1 MERHFEEELR
11 QLREKLLHMAA
22 LTEETI
28 TLAVTGL
35 KNRDEETAKK
45 VFEEEKR
52 INVLDVE
59 IDQLCMELL
68 ALKQP
73 MAKDLRFITSINRIG
88 SELERIADQSV
99 NITERSLQLLKFPA
113 LKPLIDIPRMAS
125 LAQDMVRDSITA
137 FVNRDANLAAEI
149 CKRDDE
155 VDNLNDQIFREL
167 LTYMMQDPKN
177 IERALDL
184 ILVGRHLERIAD
196 HATNISEDVIYLVKG
211 KTIKHHY
218 EAREFSKL
226 LSDSKPFKEN
236 S

>member
-11 QLREKLLHMAA
+11 QLREKLLRMAA
-22 LTEETI
+22 LTEESI
-28 TLAVTGL
+28 SLAVTGL
-35 KNRDEETAKK
+35 KDRDEEITNK
-45 VFEEEKR
+45 VFDGEKK

-59 IDQLCMELL
+59 LDQLCMELL

-73 MAKDLRFITSINRIG
+73 MARDLRFITSVNRIG

-99 NITERSLQLLKFPA
+99 NIAERTLQLLKFPA
-113 LKPLIDIPRMAS
+113 LKPLIDIPRMAE

-137 FVNRDANLAAEI
+137 FVNRDANLAAEV
-149 CKRDDE
+149 CRRDDE

-184 ILVGRHLERIAD
+184 ILVGRHLERMAD
-196 HATNISEDVIYLVKG
+196 HSTNISEDVIYLVKG
-211 KTIKHHY
+211 KSIKHHC
-218 EAREFSKL
+218 EAREFTKL
-226 LSDSKPFKEN
+226 LSDS
-236 S
+236 

>member
-1 MERHFEEELR
+1 MERHFEEELKH
-11 QLREKLLHMAA
+11 LREKLLRMAS

-28 TLAVTGL
+28 SLAVTGL
-35 KNRDEETAKK
+35 KNRDEIMTNR
-45 VFEEEKR
+45 VFEVEEK
-52 INVLDVE
+52 INILDVE

-73 MAKDLRFITSINRIG
+73 MARDLRFITSINRIG

-99 NITERSLQLLKFPA
+99 NIAERSLQLLKLPS
-113 LKPLIDIPRMAS
+113 LKPLIDIPRMAT
-125 LAQDMVRDSITA
+125 LAQDMVRDSLTA
-137 FVNRDANLAAEI
+137 FVNRDADLAVEI
-149 CKRDDE
+149 CQRDDE

-167 LTYMMQDPKN
+167 LTYMMQEPKN

-211 KTIKHHY
+211 KSIKHHC
-218 EAREFSKL
+218 ETREFGKL
-226 LSDSKPFKEN
+226 LQN
-236 S
+236 

>member
-1 MERHFEEELR
+1 MERHFDEQLR
-11 QLREKLLHMAA
+11 QLREKLLRMAA
-22 LTEETI
+22 LAEETI
-28 TLAVTGL
+28 SLAVTGL
-35 KNRDEETAKK
+35 KNRDEQMAQK
-45 VFEEEKR
+45 VFEEEEK
-52 INVLDVE
+52 INILDVE

-73 MAKDLRFITSINRIG
+73 MAGDLRFITSINRIG

-99 NITERSLQLLKFPA
+99 NIVERTLQLLKLPA
-113 LKPLIDIPRMAS
+113 LKPLIDIPRMAG
-125 LAQDMVRDSITA
+125 LAQNMVSDSITA
-137 FVNRDANLAAEI
+137 FVNRNADLAIEV

-155 VDNLNDQIFREL
+155 VDDLNDQVFREL
-167 LTYMMQDPKN
+167 LTYMMQNPKN

-211 KTIKHHY
+211 KSIKHHC

-226 LSDSKPFKEN
+226 LSDSTE
-236 S
+236 

>member
-11 QLREKLLHMAA
+11 HLREKLLHMAA

-28 TLAVTGL
+28 TLAVSGL
-35 KNRDEETAKK
+35 KERDENTINR
-45 VFEEEKR
+45 VFEVEKK

-73 MAKDLRFITSINRIG
+73 MARDLRFITSINRIG

-99 NITERSLQLLKFPA
+99 NIAERTQQLLKLPA
-113 LKPLIDIPRMAS
+113 LKPLIDIPHMAS
-125 LAQDMVRDSITA
+125 MAQDMVRDSLTA
-137 FVNRDANLAAEI
+137 FVNRDADLAKEV
-149 CKRDDE
+149 CRRDDA
-155 VDNLNDQIFREL
+155 VDSLNDQIFREL

-196 HATNISEDVIYLVKG
+196 HATNISEDVIYLVMG
-211 KTIKHHY
+211 KSIKHHW
-218 EAREFSKL
+218 ETREFKTHQS
-226 LSDSKPFKEN
+226 E
-236 S
+236 

>member
-11 QLREKLLHMAA
+11 HLREKLLRMAA

-28 TLAVTGL
+28 TLAVSGL
-35 KNRDEETAKK
+35 KEREEDTARQVLEIEKK
-45 VFEEEKR
+45 

-73 MAKDLRFITSINRIG
+73 MARDLRFISSINRIG

-99 NITERSLQLLKFPA
+99 NIAERTLQLLKLPA
-113 LKPLIDIPRMAS
+113 LKPLIDIPHMAS
-125 LAQDMVRDSITA
+125 MAQDMVRDSLTA
-137 FVNRDANLAAEI
+137 FVNRDADLAKEV
-149 CKRDDE
+149 CRRDDA
-155 VDNLNDQIFREL
+155 VDSLNDQIFREL

-196 HATNISEDVIYLVKG
+196 HATNISEDVIYLVMG
-211 KTIKHHY
+211 KSIKHHW
-218 EAREFSKL
+218 ERREFKASK
-226 LSDSKPFKEN
+226 SE
-236 S
+236 

>member
-11 QLREKLLHMAA
+11 FLREKLLKMAA

-28 TLAVTGL
+28 SLAVTGL
-35 KNRDEETAKK
+35 KERDEKTTERVFK
-45 VFEEEKR
+45 VEEK

-73 MAKDLRFITSINRIG
+73 MARDLRFITSINRIG

-99 NITERSLQLLKFPA
+99 NIAERTLQLLKLPA
-113 LKPLIDIPRMAS
+113 LKPLIDIPHMAS
-125 LAQDMVRDSITA
+125 MAQNMVRDSLTA
-137 FVNRDANLAAEI
+137 FVNRDANLAIEV
-149 CKRDDE
+149 CRRDDE
-155 VDNLNDQIFREL
+155 VDKLNDQIFREL

-196 HATNISEDVIYLVKG
+196 HATNIAEDVIYLVKG
-211 KTIKHHY
+211 KSIKHHC
-218 EAREFSKL
+218 ETRDLIENGL
-226 LSDSKPFKEN
+226 RDS
-236 S
+236 

>member
-11 QLREKLLHMAA
+11 HLREKLLHMAG
-22 LTEETI
+22 LTEESI
-28 TLAVTGL
+28 NLAVTGL
-35 KNRDEETAKK
+35 KDRDEETANK
-45 VFEEEKR
+45 VFDEEKK

-73 MAKDLRFITSINRIG
+73 MARDLRFITSINRIG

-99 NITERSLQLLKFPA
+99 NIAERTLKLLKLPA
-113 LKPLIDIPRMAS
+113 LKPLIDIPRMAG
-125 LAQDMVRDSITA
+125 LAHDMVRDSITA

-211 KTIKHHY
+211 KSIKHHC

-226 LSDSKPFKEN
+226 LSDK
-236 S
+236 

>member
-1 MERHFEEELR
+1 
-11 QLREKLLHMAA
+11 MAA
-22 LTEETI
+22 LADETI
-28 TLAVTGL
+28 NLAVTGL
-35 KNRDEETAKK
+35 KEREGDTTQK
-45 VFEEEKR
+45 VFDVEEK

-73 MAKDLRFITSINRIG
+73 MARDLRFITSINRIG

-99 NITERSLQLLKFPA
+99 NIAERTLALLKLPA
-113 LKPLIDIPRMAS
+113 LKPLIDIPRMAG
-125 LAQDMVRDSITA
+125 LAQDMVRDAITA
-137 FVNRDANLAAEI
+137 FVNRDANLAADV

-155 VDNLNDQIFREL
+155 VDSLNDQIFREL

-211 KTIKHHY
+211 KSIKHHC
-218 EAREFSKL
+218 ETREFKTL
-226 LSDSKPFKEN
+226 LSET
-236 S
+236 

>member
-11 QLREKLLHMAA
+11 LLREKLLRMAA

-28 TLAVTGL
+28 NLAVTGL
-35 KNRDEETAKK
+35 KEREGDTINK
-45 VFEEEKR
+45 VFDVEER

-73 MAKDLRFITSINRIG
+73 MARDLRFITSINRIG

-99 NITERSLQLLKFPA
+99 NIAERTLALLKLPA
-113 LKPLIDIPRMAS
+113 LKPLIDIPRMAG
-125 LAQDMVRDSITA
+125 LAQNMVRDSITA
-137 FVNRDANLAAEI
+137 FVNRDANLAVEV
-149 CKRDDE
+149 CRRDDE
-155 VDNLNDQIFREL
+155 VDNLNDQVFREL

-177 IERALDL
+177 IERSLDL

-211 KTIKHHY
+211 KSIKHHC
-218 EAREFSKL
+218 ESREFKTM
-226 LSDSKPFKEN
+226 LSPPERS
-236 S
+236 

>member
-1 MERHFEEELR
+1 MERHFEAELKE
-11 QLREKLLHMAA
+11 LREKLLHMAA

-35 KNRDEETAKK
+35 KDRDEGTANK
-45 VFEEEKR
+45 VFEEEKK

-99 NITERSLQLLKFPA
+99 NIAERTLQLLKLPA
-113 LKPLIDIPRMAS
+113 LKPLIDIPRMAG
-125 LAQDMVRDSITA
+125 LAQEMVRDSITA
-137 FVNRDANLAAEI
+137 FVNRDANLAVEV

-155 VDNLNDQIFREL
+155 VDDLNDQIFREL
-167 LTYMMQDPKN
+167 LTYMMQDAKN

-211 KTIKHHY
+211 KSIKHHC
-218 EAREFSKL
+218 ETREFSKL
-226 LSDSKPFKEN
+226 LSDS
-236 S
+236 

>member
-1 MERHFEEELR
+1 MERHFETELR

-22 LTEETI
+22 LAEETI

-35 KNRDEETAKK
+35 KERDEGMVNK
-45 VFEEEKR
+45 VFEEEKK
-52 INVLDVE
+52 INILDVE

-73 MAKDLRFITSINRIG
+73 MARDLRFITSINRIG

-99 NITERSLQLLKFPA
+99 NIVERTLQLLKFPA
-113 LKPLIDIPRMAS
+113 LKPLIDIPRMAR
-125 LAQDMVRDSITA
+125 LAQEMVRDSITA
-137 FVNRDANLAAEI
+137 FVNRDANLAAEV
-149 CKRDDE
+149 CQRDDE
-155 VDNLNDQIFREL
+155 VDSLNDQIFREL
-167 LTYMMQDPKN
+167 LTYMMQDPRN

-211 KTIKHHY
+211 KSIKHHC
-218 EAREFSKL
+218 EAREFSNL
-226 LSDSKPFKEN
+226 LSDS
-236 S
+236 

>member
-11 QLREKLLHMAA
+11 QLREKLMNMAA

-28 TLAVTGL
+28 NLAITGL
-35 KNRDEETAKK
+35 KERDEDTANK
-45 VFEEEKR
+45 VFDMEEK
-52 INVLDVE
+52 INILDVE

-73 MAKDLRFITSINRIG
+73 MARDLRFITSINRIG

-99 NITERSLQLLKFPA
+99 NIAERSLQLLKLPA
-113 LKPLIDIPRMAS
+113 LKPLIDIPRMAC
-125 LAQDMVRDSITA
+125 LAQDMVRDSINA
-137 FVNRDANLAAEI
+137 FVNRDADLAI
-149 CKRDDE
+149 DVCQRDDE
-155 VDNLNDQIFREL
+155 VDNLNDQVFREL
-167 LTYMMQDPKN
+167 LTYMMQDAKN

-211 KTIKHHY
+211 KSIKHHW
-218 EAREFSKL
+218 ETRNK
-226 LSDSKPFKEN
+226 
-236 S
+236 

>member
-1 MERHFEEELR
+1 MERHFKEELR
-11 QLREKLLHMAA
+11 HLREKLLRMAA

-35 KNRDEETAKK
+35 KEREEDTARQVLEIEKK
-45 VFEEEKR
+45 
-52 INVLDVE
+52 INVLDIE

-73 MAKDLRFITSINRIG
+73 MARDLRFISSINRIG

-99 NITERSLQLLKFPA
+99 NIAERTLQLLKLPA

-125 LAQDMVRDSITA
+125 MAQEMVRDSLTA
-137 FVNRDANLAAEI
+137 FVNRDADLAKEV
-149 CKRDDE
+149 CRRDDA
-155 VDNLNDQIFREL
+155 VDSLNDQIFREL

-196 HATNISEDVIYLVKG
+196 HATNISEDVIYLVMG
-211 KTIKHHY
+211 KSIKHHW
-218 EAREFSKL
+218 ETREFKTPKS
-226 LSDSKPFKEN
+226 E
-236 S
+236 

>member
-28 TLAVTGL
+28 TMAVTAL
-35 KNRDEETAKK
+35 KERDEDTANK
-45 VFEEEKR
+45 VFEEEKK

-99 NITERSLQLLKFPA
+99 NIVERTLQLLKLPA
-113 LKPLIDIPRMAS
+113 LKPLIDIPRMAG

-137 FVNRDANLAAEI
+137 FVNRDANLAAEV

-167 LTYMMQDPKN
+167 LTYMMQDAKN

-211 KTIKHHY
+211 KSIKHHC
-218 EAREFSKL
+218 EAREFTKL
-226 LSDSKPFKEN
+226 LSES
-236 S
+236 